1 MRRCARHPRGFRR
14 PVDSPNRPPRVSCG
28 PSLPPSS
35 GSPPIAAASRSV
47 PRPPFAAACAAAAA
61 SVRRV
66 GGAWP
71 WRSAAPRPMSP
82 LHDAARAGQ
91 AKKVQDL
98 LLRGYG
104 QGPGPGG
111 PGGRLGAVGDGWGR
125 LGAVGGGADSGFE
138 RLTKAPSAN
147 GLLHSSQMGTNQ
159 FWAGK
164 HFCKVSK

>member
-111 PGGRLGAVGDGWGR
+111 PGGGWGR
-125 LGAVGGGADSGFE
+125 SGAGLTPASRDSQ
-138 RLTKAPSAN
+138 RLP
-147 GLLHSSQMGTNQ
+147 LPMGCSIPVKWEQINSGQ
-159 FWAGK
+159 ASISVRYQSD
-164 HFCKVSK
+164 HNPLCQQI